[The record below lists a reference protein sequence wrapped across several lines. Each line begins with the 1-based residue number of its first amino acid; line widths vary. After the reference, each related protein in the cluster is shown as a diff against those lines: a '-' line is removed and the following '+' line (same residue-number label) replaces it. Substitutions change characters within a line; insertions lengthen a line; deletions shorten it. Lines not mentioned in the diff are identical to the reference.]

1 MTWVLVI
8 GVGWLLLAP
17 LMAVV
22 IGRSLHLADTTG
34 TEASFGVP
42 NLVVDRATTRSGIAA
57 ATYPCPSAPLDEG
70 HPTAGPVRDTPKTH
84 GIPVPRPPA
93 RALGRSWSSSSRSAG
108 QD

>member
-22 IGRSLHLADTTG
+22 IGRSLRLADTTES
-34 TEASFGVP
+34 EAWFGAP
-42 NLVVDRATTRSGIAA
+42 NFLADPATTRSGMAA
-57 ATYPCPSAPLDEG
+57 ATYSSASAPVDDG
-70 HPTAGPVRDTPKTH
+70 PSTARPVRGTPETH

-93 RALGRSWSSSSRSAG
+93 QALGRSGSE
-108 QD
+108 Q